1 MNENVIKFFE
11 RYESEPELRD
21 RVKLALDF
29 YPGSL
34 EIRESVVK
42 NVLLP
47 IAEAEGLAFTIDDLR
62 KYETRKKLRKA
73 TMDND
78 EWLAT
83 IRHIAI
89 EGHCYFI
96 NSDMYFKREDYP
108 KDLHCPEEIAKLN
121 ETVCRGG
128 SCIVDPYGHYVT
140 EPVWDREEIIFA
152 ELDMQ
157 KVPASR
163 MEFDACGHYSRP
175 DVLKLSYPDE

>member
-11 RYESEPELRD
+11 RYESEPELRE

-62 KYETRKKLRKA
+62 KYETRKKLKKA

-78 EWLAT
+78 AWLAMADDGGDDYWLLD
-83 IRHIAI
+83 H
-89 EGHCYFI
+89 GW
-96 NSDMYFKREDYP
+96 SDDESKF
-108 KDLHCPEEIAKLN
+108 
-121 ETVCRGG
+121 
-128 SCIVDPYGHYVT
+128 
-140 EPVWDREEIIFA
+140 
-152 ELDMQ
+152 
-157 KVPASR
+157 
-163 MEFDACGHYSRP
+163 CG
-175 DVLKLSYPDE
+175 E

>member
-11 RYESEPELRD
+11 RYESEPELRE

-62 KYETRKKLRKA
+62 KYETRKKLKKA

-78 EWLAT
+78 AWLA
-83 IRHIAI
+83 I
-89 EGHCYFI
+89 EDDGGDDYWLLDHGW
-96 NSDMYFKREDYP
+96 SDDESKF
-108 KDLHCPEEIAKLN
+108 
-121 ETVCRGG
+121 
-128 SCIVDPYGHYVT
+128 
-140 EPVWDREEIIFA
+140 
-152 ELDMQ
+152 
-157 KVPASR
+157 
-163 MEFDACGHYSRP
+163 CG
-175 DVLKLSYPDE
+175 E